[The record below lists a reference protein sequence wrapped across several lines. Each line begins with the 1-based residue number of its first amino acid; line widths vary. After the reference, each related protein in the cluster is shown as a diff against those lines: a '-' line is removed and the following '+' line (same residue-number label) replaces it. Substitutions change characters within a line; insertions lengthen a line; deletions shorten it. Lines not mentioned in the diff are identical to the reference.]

1 MRGLVRAVCA
11 TLFIAAI
18 ALPSLVRAK
27 EGPRIVLDPGHG
39 GSQAGAMAP
48 AGFKEKTLALNLA
61 LLVKA
66 ALEKELAAR
75 VTLTRTD
82 DSLVHLSERVAF
94 VHRQQPDLFI
104 SIHANSMPTARQ
116 RKRLQGIETFFLS
129 ARASGTEARKTADR
143 ENAEQGHSPRGKA
156 ADPLSLILAD
166 LTRTEAHADSSRL
179 AYAVHQ
185 SLIRASGAEDRGVQ
199 QAPFYVLMGIEVP
212 SILVEI
218 GFISH
223 ARESV
228 KLQDRQYQRALAQ
241 AMAEG
246 VRRFFSPMQ
255 SREARR
261 AAIPEAP
268 TGRGSP

>member
-1 MRGLVRAVCA
+1 MRGLVRAVR
-11 TLFIAAI
+11 TTFFIAAI
-18 ALPSLVRAK
+18 TLPSLVWSK
-27 EGPRIVLDPGHG
+27 EGPRIILDPGHG
-39 GSQAGAMAP
+39 GSQEGAMSP

-66 ALEKELAAR
+66 ALERELGAR
-75 VTLTRTD
+75 VLLTRTD
-82 DSLVHLSERVAF
+82 DSLIHLSERVAF
-94 VHRQQPDLFI
+94 VRRQQPDLFI

-129 ARASGTEARKTADR
+129 ARASGTEARKTAD
-143 ENAEQGHSPRGKA
+143 
-156 ADPLSLILAD
+156 PLSLILAD
-166 LTRTEAHADSSRL
+166 LMRPEAHVDSSRL

-223 ARESV
+223 PRESV
-228 KLQDRQYQRALAQ
+228 KLQDRHYQRALAQ

-246 VRRFFSPMQ
+246 VRRFFTPMQ
-255 SREARR
+255 AREGHR
-261 AAIPEAP
+261 AGLSEAP
-268 TGRGSP
+268 NGRGSP

>member
-129 ARASGTEARKTADR
+129 ARA
-143 ENAEQGHSPRGKA
+143 
-156 ADPLSLILAD
+156 
-166 LTRTEAHADSSRL
+166 
-179 AYAVHQ
+179 
-185 SLIRASGAEDRGVQ
+185 
-199 QAPFYVLMGIEVP
+199 
-212 SILVEI
+212 
-218 GFISH
+218 
-223 ARESV
+223 
-228 KLQDRQYQRALAQ
+228 
-241 AMAEG
+241 
-246 VRRFFSPMQ
+246 
-255 SREARR
+255 
-261 AAIPEAP
+261 
-268 TGRGSP
+268 

>member
-1 MRGLVRAVCA
+1 MRGLVRAVR
-11 TLFIAAI
+11 TTFFIAAI
-18 ALPSLVRAK
+18 TLPSLVWAK
-27 EGPRIVLDPGHG
+27 EGPRIILDPGHG
-39 GSQAGAMAP
+39 GSQEGAMSP

-66 ALEKELAAR
+66 ALERELGAR
-75 VTLTRTD
+75 VLLTRTD
-82 DSLVHLSERVAF
+82 DSLIHLSERVAF
-94 VHRQQPDLFI
+94 VRRQQPDLFI

-143 ENAEQGHSPRGKA
+143 ENAEQGRSPRGKA

-166 LTRTEAHADSSRL
+166 LMRTEAHVDSSRL

-223 ARESV
+223 PRESV
-228 KLQDRQYQRALAQ
+228 KLQDRHYQRALAQ

-246 VRRFFSPMQ
+246 VRRFFTPMQ
-255 SREARR
+255 AREAHR
-261 AAIPEAP
+261 AGLSEAP
-268 TGRGSP
+268 NGRGSP